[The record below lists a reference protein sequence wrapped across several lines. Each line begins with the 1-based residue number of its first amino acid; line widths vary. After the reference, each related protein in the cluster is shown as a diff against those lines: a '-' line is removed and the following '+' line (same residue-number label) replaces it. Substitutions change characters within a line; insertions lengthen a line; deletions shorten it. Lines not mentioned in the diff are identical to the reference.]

1 MKIAVLGA
9 GSWGTALAKVLSEN
23 NHEVS
28 LWGRNEVQMAE
39 MTATGM
45 NQKYLPGVTLKDSIL
60 MTSNFETAVSNANVY
75 VLAVAS
81 QSVREIVYQ
90 LKKYTGI
97 RPLIVNVTKGVEV
110 DTLKRISEV
119 VLEIIPDANFV
130 ALSGPSHAEEVSKGI
145 PTTLVSSSVDK
156 EAAELIQD
164 LFGNENL
171 RIYTNP
177 DVVGVELG
185 GALKNIIALG
195 AGISDGLGFG
205 DNSKAALMTRGI
217 SEIGRLGKIMGADV
231 DTFKGL
237 SGIGDLIVT
246 CTSMHSRNRRFGIL
260 VGQGMSV
267 PEALKEIGMV
277 VEGYYTIK
285 SAYYLSQKFDVDMPI
300 TRELYRVLYEG
311 SDARTSV
318 RNLMLRSLKHEME
331 ETVDAKH
338 FWEESKM

>member
-23 NHEVS
+23 NQEVR
-28 LWGRNEVQMAE
+28 LWGRNAIQMVD
-39 MTATGM
+39 MSATRI
-45 NQKYLPGVTLKDSIL
+45 NQKYLPGVILDDQVL
-60 MTSNFETAVSNANVY
+60 MTSNFAMAVSGADVF
-75 VLAVAS
+75 VLSVAS
-81 QSVREIVYQ
+81 QSVREIVRQ
-90 LKKYTGI
+90 LKSHVGI
-97 RPLIVNVTKGVEV
+97 RPLIVNVTKGVEMES
-110 DTLKRISEV
+110 LKRISEV
-119 VLEIIPDANFV
+119 VLEIIPDANYV

-164 LFGNENL
+164 LFGNDNL

-217 SEIGRLGKIMGADV
+217 SEIGRLGKVMGANV

-260 VGQGMSV
+260 IGQGKPV
-267 PEALKEIGMV
+267 KEALNEIGMV

-285 SAYYLSQKFDVDMPI
+285 SAYDLSQKFEVDMPI

-331 ETVDAKH
+331 ETVDKVH
-338 FWEESKM
+338 HWDEIKL

>member
-9 GSWGTALAKVLSEN
+9 GSWGTALAKVLADN
-23 NHEVS
+23 GHEVR
-28 LWGRNEVQMAE
+28 LWGRNKSQMEDMAKTLVNE
-39 MTATGM
+39 
-45 NQKYLPGVTLKDSIL
+45 KYLPTIELPNSIL
-60 MTSNFETAVSNANVY
+60 YTSDYEASVNDAHIF

-81 QSVREIVYQ
+81 QSVREVMSK
-90 LKKYTGI
+90 LKGLTGI
-97 RPLIVNVTKGVEV
+97 RPLIVNVTKGVEIGS
-110 DTLKRISEV
+110 LKRISEV
-119 VLEIIPDANFV
+119 VSEMMPDALYV
-130 ALSGPSHAEEVSKGI
+130 SLSGPSHAEEVSLGI
-145 PTTLVSSSVDK
+145 PTTLVSASIDK

-205 DNSKAALMTRGI
+205 DNAKAALMTRGI
-217 SEIGRLGKIMGADV
+217 FEIARLGKLMGANA

-260 VGQGMSV
+260 VGKGMPV
-267 PEALKEIGMV
+267 QQALKEIGMV
-277 VEGYYTIK
+277 VEGYYTIQ
-285 SAYYLSQKFDVDMPI
+285 SAYDLSKKFDVDMPI
-300 TRELYRVLYEG
+300 TRELYRVLYEN
-311 SDARTSV
+311 SDAGTSV
-318 RNLMLRSLKHEME
+318 KNLMMRRLKHEME
-331 ETVDAKH
+331 EAANEIH
-338 FWEESKM
+338 LWEEA

>member
-9 GSWGTALAKVLSEN
+9 GSWGTALSKVLSEN
-23 NHEVS
+23 NQQVN
-28 LWGRNEVQMAE
+28 LWGRNEQQMAD
-39 MTATGM
+39 MATSRI
-45 NQKYLPGVTLKDSIL
+45 NQKYLPGVILNDQIL
-60 MTSNFETAVSNANVY
+60 MTSNFAQAVSNADVF
-75 VLAVAS
+75 VLSVAS
-81 QSVREIVYQ
+81 QSVREIVHQ
-90 LKKYTGI
+90 LKAHVGV
-97 RPLIVNVTKGVEV
+97 RPLIVNVTKGVEIES
-110 DTLKRISEV
+110 LKRISEV

-217 SEIGRLGKIMGADV
+217 SEIGRLGKVMGANV

-260 VGQGMSV
+260 IGEGKPVE
-267 PEALKEIGMV
+267 EALKQIGMV

-285 SAYYLSQKFDVDMPI
+285 SAYHLSQKFEVDMPI

-331 ETVDAKH
+331 ETVAKANH
-338 FWEESKM
+338 WDEIKM

>member
-1 MKIAVLGA
+1 MIIAVLGA
-9 GSWGTALAKVLSEN
+9 GSWGTALAKVLSDN
-23 NHEVS
+23 GHEVR
-28 LWGRNEVQMAE
+28 LWGRNTEQMSE
-39 MTATGM
+39 MAATLE
-45 NQKYLPGVTLKDSIL
+45 NKKYLPSIPLNADIL
-60 MTSNFETAVSNANVY
+60 MTSDFETAVTGAHVF

-81 QSVREIVYQ
+81 QSVREVT
-90 LKKYTGI
+90 LKLKQYVGI
-97 RPLIVNVTKGVEV
+97 RPLLVNVTKGVEV
-110 DTLKRISEV
+110 SSLKRISEV
-119 VLEIIPDANFV
+119 VAEVIPDALFV
-130 ALSGPSHAEEVSKGI
+130 TLSGPSHAEEVSKGI

-164 LFGNENL
+164 LFGNDCL

-217 SEIGRLGKIMGADV
+217 FEIARLGKVMGANP

-260 VGQGMSV
+260 IGQGKSAE
-267 PEALKEIGMV
+267 EALREIGMV
-277 VEGYYTIK
+277 VEGYYTIH
-285 SAYYLSQKFDVDMPI
+285 SAYDLAQKFDVDMPI

-311 SDARTSV
+311 SDTATSV
-318 RNLMLRSLKHEME
+318 KNLMMRRLKHEME
-331 ETVDAKH
+331 EAANEIKLWDETQ
-338 FWEESKM
+338 M

>member
-23 NHEVS
+23 NHQVN
-28 LWGRNEVQMAE
+28 LWGRNEIQMAE
-39 MTATGM
+39 MSASRI
-45 NQKYLPGVTLKDSIL
+45 NQKYLPNVVLNDQIL
-60 MTSNFETAVSNANVY
+60 MTSSFEKAVASADVF
-75 VLAVAS
+75 VLSVAS
-81 QSVREIVYQ
+81 QSVREIVTQ
-90 LKKYTGI
+90 LKGYVGI
-97 RPLIVNVTKGVEV
+97 RPLIVNVTKGVEME
-110 DTLKRISEV
+110 TLKRISEV

-217 SEIGRLGKIMGADV
+217 SEIGRLGKIMGANV

-260 VGQGMSV
+260 VGEGKPVQ
-267 PEALKEIGMV
+267 EALKEIGMV

-285 SAYYLSQKFDVDMPI
+285 SAYDLSQKFEVDMPI

-331 ETVDAKH
+331 ETVDRVH
-338 FWEESKM
+338 QWDEIKM